1 MKPIL
6 FSADATTFVTNGFG
20 RMSDAISCKVTEERN
35 GEYQLEMEYPIS
47 GRHYTDMKE
56 RMLLY
61 SIHDDSKDRQPFRI
75 YEITKPINGKVTV
88 RARHISYDL
97 NKIVVSP
104 FTADSCHQAISKL
117 QGYSSTTNPFTF
129 TTDKQVNAPFEVKVP
144 TICRSILGGTEG
156 SILDV
161 FGTGEYQW
169 GTQENP
175 WLVSLH
181 LHRGSD
187 TNVVISYGKNLTD
200 LQDVNDISGTYNAVY
215 PYWKTTRTTESGTQI
230 EEYVYLSQDNALS
243 GRVIVAEVKDENNQI
258 VPLPL
263 EVIPLDLSGK
273 ITLPDDVD
281 LTTDLSDEV
290 ISTIRTELRNKA
302 TEYLTNNKPWIGKH
316 TISVSFVALWQT
328 EEYKNF
334 APLDRL
340 RLCDT
345 VKVVHKN
352 LGVSVR
358 MKIVKV
364 VYDVLMERYISMDLG
379 DTSTSFTNSLK
390 TDVSRV
396 IDDVKQSITP
406 WSVYKQAI
414 DRATKLISG
423 GLGGYVYLKP
433 NANGEPEEI
442 LIMDHPNIA
451 DAVNIIRMNKNGIG
465 YSNNGYDPTAFVS
478 AWTIDGSFTTQ
489 FINTWELNA
498 NIIKTGILTAYN
510 GNASFNLDTGVIESI
525 GDRTTMNLDSGALS
539 FYKDSTLVGTII
551 GDQWAYQYEG
561 ENPKPVLDFKV
572 GPNSKGF
579 VFSDSNTT
587 IGGIDAYLFAFN
599 CGLDPNGY
607 TERFW
612 FGDTVAFQDDA
623 TFYNRATVMSY
634 LTYCRSDSNNKVD
647 TYCGKWSD
655 SSRVYLYIDGDV
667 WITGNL
673 YGNSVKDR
681 AVETKHYGTVGL
693 NAMEST
699 TAVFSDLGSGTVDSS
714 GITYCYFAP
723 DFEETIDL
731 SHEYQVFLTKTS
743 KGELDRAEKFDD
755 YFVVYGSPGTTFDW
769 MVYAKQIDYSNHRL
783 ERLSFEKQ
791 DPNEKAGVYFD
802 SEIES

>member
-6 FSADATTFVTNGFG
+6 FSADATEFVTNGFG

-35 GEYQLEMEYPIS
+35 GEYELEMEYPIS
-47 GRHYTDMKE
+47 GRHFSDLKE

-104 FTADSCHQAISKL
+104 FTATSCDEAISKL
-117 QGYSSTTNPFTF
+117 NGFSSTTNPFTF
-129 TTDKQVNAPFEVKVP
+129 STDKHVNASFEVKVP
-144 TICRSILGGTEG
+144 TPCRSILGGTEG

-161 FGTGEYQW
+161 FGTGEYEW
-169 GTQENP
+169 GTVENK
-175 WLVSLH
+175 WQVKLH
-181 LHRGSD
+181 PHRGTD

-215 PYWKTTRTTESGTQI
+215 PYWKTTRTTEGKATI
-230 EEYVYLSQDNALS
+230 EEYVYLSEENDSS

-263 EVIPLDLSGK
+263 EVIPLDLSSS
-273 ITLPDDVD
+273 ITLPENVD
-281 LTTDLSDEV
+281 LTSGLPDE
-290 ISTIRTELRNKA
+290 IKSSIRTQLRQLA

-316 TISVSFVALWQT
+316 TISVSFIALWQT
-328 EEYKNF
+328 EEYKDF

-345 VKVVHKN
+345 VKVIHKN

-364 VYDVLMERYISMDLG
+364 VYDVLLERYISMDLG
-379 DTSTSFTNSLK
+379 DTSTSFTSSLK
-390 TDVSRV
+390 TDISRV
-396 IDDVKQSITP
+396 VDDVKKSITP

-414 DRATKLISG
+414 DRASKLISG

-442 LIMDHPNIA
+442 LIMDHPDIK
-451 DAVNIIRMNKNGIG
+451 DAVNVIRMNQNGIG
-465 YSNNGYDPTAFVS
+465 YSNKGYDPKEFVS
-478 AWTIDGSFTTQ
+478 AWTIDGHFTTQ

-498 NIIKTGILTAYN
+498 NIIKTGILTAYD
-510 GNASFNLDTGVIESI
+510 GNASFNLDTGVVESI
-525 GDRTTMNLDSGALS
+525 GGDCKMNLDSGALS
-539 FYKDSTLVGTII
+539 FYRNSTLVGTIV
-551 GDQWAYQYEG
+551 GDSRANQYQSY
-561 ENPKPVLDFKV
+561 NLKPVLDFKV
-572 GPNSKGF
+572 GAGSKGF
-579 VFSDSNTT
+579 IFSDSNTT
-587 IGGIDAYLFAFN
+587 IDGLDVYSFAFN
-599 CGLDPNGY
+599 CGLNPNGY
-607 TERFW
+607 TQRFW
-612 FGDTVAFQDDA
+612 FGDTVVFQDEVSMMNDLTLMNDL
-623 TFYNRATVMSY
+623 TF
-634 LTYCRSDSNNKVD
+634 CRNDTTNKVQ
-647 TYCGKWSD
+647 TFCGKWTD
-655 SSRVYLYIDGDV
+655 KDKVYLEVDGDV
-667 WITGNL
+667 WITGL
-673 YGNSVKDR
+673 VYGDHVKDR
-681 AVETKHYGTVGL
+681 VIKTQHYGTVGL

-699 TAVFSDLGSGTVDSS
+699 TAVFSDLGSGTVDDT
-714 GITYCYFAP
+714 GKTYCYFAP

-731 SHEYQVFLTKTS
+731 SHDYQVFLTKTS
-743 KGELDRAEKFDD
+743 QGELDRAEKFDN
-755 YFVVYGSPGTTFDW
+755 YFVVFGSPGTTFDW
-769 MVYAKQIDYSNHRL
+769 IVYAKQIDYSNHRL
-783 ERLSFEKQ
+783 ERLSYEKK

-802 SEIES
+802 PEIES